1 MELINEMN
9 RYIKD
14 KDMNPALLG
23 HCLKKLVLVLS
34 PFTPHI
40 CEEMWEALGGE
51 KSVYDESWPETD
63 ESALVQDTVE
73 VVLQINGKV
82 KDKIDVAVDI
92 NKEEFEKLALEN
104 EKIKELTDGKNIVKV
119 IAVPG
124 KLVNIVVK

>member
-1 MELINEMN
+1 
-9 RYIKD
+9 
-14 KDMNPALLG
+14 
-23 HCLKKLVLVLS
+23 
-34 PFTPHI
+34 
-40 CEEMWEALGGE
+40 MWEALGGE

-104 EKIKELTDGKNIVKV
+104 EKIKELTEGKNIVKV